1 MSTESFTFRAGT
13 GIAESVEDETML
25 LLGAELDEAVKWIA
39 LPEQLGG
46 EQVDVRASLVSPC
59 INPNCSEMHREL
71 ELDATH
77 NGKTLYVMECGS
89 QYMFYTVGDHT

>member
-13 GIAESVEDETML
+13 GVAESVEDKTML
-25 LLGAELDEAVKWIA
+25 LLGAQLDAAVKWIA

-59 INPNCSEMHREL
+59 IKPGCSKVHREL

-77 NGKTLYVMECGS
+77 NGKRLYVMECGS
-89 QYMFYTVGDHT
+89 EYMFYTGGAD